1 MQDQRQL
8 SSSLENYL
16 ETIYHLETENKVA
29 RVRDIALKLE
39 VKSSSVTHALRT
51 LSTRNLVNYS
61 PYNVI
66 TLTSEGRRLAE
77 EVVKRHQVLKD
88 FFVSVLNINN
98 DEAEATACNLE
109 HSISSTVASR
119 LTEYLE
125 YVSTC
130 PRGEIKWMDST
141 GFFCDSKSVSCSECI
156 KCP

>member
-1 MQDQRQL
+1 MQDPRHL

-16 ETIYHLETENKVA
+16 ETIYHLEAENKVA

-51 LSTRNLVNYS
+51 LSARELVNYS
-61 PYNVI
+61 PYSVI
-66 TLTSEGRRLAE
+66 TLTAEGRRLAE

-88 FFVSVLNINN
+88 FLISVLNINT
-98 DEAEATACNLE
+98 DEAETTACSLE

-125 YVSTC
+125 YMSNC

-141 GFFCDSKSVSCSECI
+141 GFFCDSKSVSCAECV